1 MILEKVQTIIAEKLS
16 IDASSITLESD
27 LQKDFGADSLDA
39 VEIVMAVEDEFDLS
53 IDDEDLL
60 EIRTVNDI
68 VQQIEKRLKAKG
80 N

>member
-1 MILEKVQTIIAEKLS
+1 MVLEKVQAIIAEKLS
-16 IDASSITLESD
+16 VDQDSITLESD

-39 VEIVMAVEDEFDLS
+39 VEIMMSVEDAFDIT

-68 VQQIEKRLKAKG
+68 VQYIEKVVKK
-80 N
+80 